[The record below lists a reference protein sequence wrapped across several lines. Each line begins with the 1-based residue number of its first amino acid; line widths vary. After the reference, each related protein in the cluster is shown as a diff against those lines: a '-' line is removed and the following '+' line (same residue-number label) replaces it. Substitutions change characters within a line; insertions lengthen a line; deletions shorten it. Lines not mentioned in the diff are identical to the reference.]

1 MFNYSLASSLNKLF
15 FTNKPLRKQV
25 IFWFSLSITF
35 SVLYAI
41 MGLQQ
46 AFASQYVVQ
55 DDARQHVFWMLR
67 YIDPSLFPNDFIAD
81 YFQSVAPW
89 GYSSLYRA
97 IAFFGIDPLFFNKI
111 LPLFI
116 GAFTTSYCFGVTL
129 QIIPLPF
136 SGFLATLMLNQNIWA
151 KDDLVSATPRA
162 FTYLFFLAF
171 LYYLLRKSLLPS
183 LVTIVLLGLFYPQYV
198 FICSGILILRLLDW
212 NGIFNWNNK
221 YFRFSQHKHDYL
233 FCAAGLGVAFLVML
247 PYALKSSEF
256 APVITVTQAKQFPE
270 FWSGGRSSFFRN
282 NIVNYFLSGRS
293 GIFGPS
299 VFLPATIGTGFL
311 LPLLMCFPDRFPV
324 LKNVQR
330 EINVLFQVLVVSLGM
345 YVLAHLLLFKL
356 HLPNR
361 YTGHS
366 FRIILAISAAI
377 FFTAILQVI
386 LSNFNRNININIS
399 VNIYNFF
406 RQLLAVI
413 FAIFI
418 AIALI
423 FYYPSFIKNFPKT
436 AYKVGHVPALYEFF
450 QKQPKDILIAS
461 ITEESDNLPTFSQRS
476 ILIGREY
483 AIPYHFGYYK
493 KFRQR
498 VIDLTQA
505 QYSENLDNVKTFIQ
519 KYGVD
524 FWLLQTKAFTPEYI
538 QKNSLLKQYYR
549 SNLNQDKL
557 VKLTKDTF
565 QSLQQGNI
573 PALSK
578 TLPNCTAVKIQD
590 FIVLDA
596 KCIINQ

>member
-1 MFNYSLASSLNKLF
+1 MNKLF
-15 FTNKPLRKQV
+15 FTNKPSKNQI
-25 IFWFSLSITF
+25 IFWFSLSLTF
-35 SVLYAI
+35 SVVYAI
-41 MGLQQ
+41 LALQQ

-67 YIDPSLFPNDFIAD
+67 YVDPSLFPNDLIAD

-89 GYSSLYRA
+89 GYSSLYRT
-97 IAFFGIDPLFFNKI
+97 IAFFGIDPLFFNKL

-116 GAFTTSYCFGVTL
+116 GVFTTSYCFGVTL

-136 SGFLATLMLNQNIWA
+136 SGFLATLIFNQNIWG

-183 LVTIVLLGLFYPQYV
+183 LAAIVLLGIFYPQYV

-212 NGIFNWNNK
+212 DGIFNWNNK
-221 YFRFSQHKHDYL
+221 YFRSSQQKHDYL

-256 APVITVTQAKQFPE
+256 APVITVAQAKQLPE
-270 FWSGGRSSFFRN
+270 FWSGGRTSFFSN
-282 NIVNYFLSGRS
+282 NLVNYFLGGRS
-293 GIFGPS
+293 GIFGR
-299 VFLPATIGTGFL
+299 FTFIPATICTGFL
-311 LPLLMCFPDRFPV
+311 LPLLMYFPDRFPV
-324 LKNVQR
+324 LKNVRR
-330 EINVLFQVLVVSLGM
+330 EIIVLFQILVVSLGM
-345 YVLAHLLLFKL
+345 HVLAHLLLFKL

-361 YTGHS
+361 YTEHS
-366 FRIILAISAAI
+366 LRTILPISAAI
-377 FFTAILQVI
+377 FLTAILQFV
-386 LSNFNRNININIS
+386 LFNFNRNINKNRS

-406 RQLLAVI
+406 RQLFALI
-413 FAIFI
+413 FASFLV
-418 AIALI
+418 IALI
-423 FYYPSFIKNFPKT
+423 FYYPSFIKNFPKS

-461 ITEESDNLPTFSQRS
+461 ITEESNNLPTFSQRS

-483 AIPYHFGYYK
+483 AIPYHSGYYQ

-498 VIDLTQA
+498 IIDLTQA
-505 QYSENLDNVKTFIQ
+505 QYSEDLNNVKTFIQ

-549 SNLNQDKL
+549 SNLDKDKL
-557 VKLTKDTF
+557 VKLTKDKF

-578 TLPNCTAVKIQD
+578 TVPNCTSAKIQD

-596 KCIINQ
+596 KCIVNQ